1 MRHVVFNYRNIAE
14 YYAAASPAMQG
25 LMEDSALVII
35 DVDRAIANG
44 FVNLS
49 KAVEAII
56 EDGKSESA

>member
-1 MRHVVFNYRNIAE
+1 M
-14 YYAAASPAMQG
+14 
-25 LMEDSALVII
+25 II

-56 EDGKSESA
+56 EDGKSEDA